1 MRGDFNPRGVGPGGV
16 LRPLRWFGLL
26 ECREDPASRYKALW
40 RKSALFDRF
49 LTFDTK
55 LPRMEGTMH

>member
-1 MRGDFNPRGVGPGGV
+1 M